1 MMFCNDVE
9 KRWYYIHEMLNI
21 IIPSDSPKTKYLV
34 KYNPYEQTNGK
45 AVLNGVLCTLNQR
58 ILAGPY
64 LVPYVHEEV
73 HVIVKKQWPNLP
85 SFWNEALAEYALMNI
100 STINPTKKNNIF
112 LSKIYAKML
121 ENRSD
126 YKDLLW
132 TLDDCSF
139 WTKCRAG
146 ETGYI
151 VAAYLVKL
159 IIDQYGIEF
168 MHVLLEMIN
177 TNNNVF
183 FADFIIHENIVNK
196 WFKDIYNTLY
206 R

>member
-1 MMFCNDVE
+1 
-9 KRWYYIHEMLNI
+9 
-21 IIPSDSPKTKYLV
+21 
-34 KYNPYEQTNGK
+34 
-45 AVLNGVLCTLNQR
+45 
-58 ILAGPY
+58 
-64 LVPYVHEEV
+64 
-73 HVIVKKQWPNLP
+73 
-85 SFWNEALAEYALMNI
+85 
-100 STINPTKKNNIF
+100 
-112 LSKIYAKML
+112 ML